1 MATMKR
7 KPVRKS
13 LSDLSAAAGDLFVSL
28 DGPADT
34 VVTGA
39 SFDSR
44 SVGRGDLFFC
54 LPGAKSDGH
63 DFAGQ
68 AAAAGAA
75 ALCVERPTVAGLPEV
90 TVTDVRRAMPLV
102 SATLLDH
109 PSRDLLVLGVTGT
122 NGKTTTA
129 YMLESILAAAG
140 HRTGLIGT
148 IETRVGN
155 EAKPGVRTT
164 PESVDLQYL
173 FADMRDSGVTA
184 VAMEVTSHALVL
196 DRVGAVHFASAIFTN
211 LSQDHLDFHAG
222 MDDYFAAKRSLFTR
236 DRVGA
241 AAVNVDDRY
250 GRILLE
256 SPEVPTTPFGL
267 SRAAH
272 VRAENVKAGQ
282 WRNEFVIVVDDPD
295 LAAAEIKVST
305 PLVGAFNVSNCL
317 AAAAGAL
324 TAGVPAGA
332 VEAGLRNL
340 KAVPGRFE
348 AIDEGQDF
356 AVVVD
361 YSHTPDSLDNA
372 LSEAGLLAR
381 SNGGRVITVF
391 GCGGDRDRG
400 KRPLMGAVAGR
411 LADVVIVTSDNPRS
425 EDPVAILDQI
435 LEGVIAERAQGA
447 DVVTPDRRDAI
458 FEAISLAGTGDV
470 VLIAGKGHETGQQFR
485 DRTIPFDDRQVAR
498 EAVRARD
505 GTA

>member
-1 MATMKR
+1 MADMERTPFR
-7 KPVRKS
+7 KT
-13 LSDLSAAAGDLFVSL
+13 LSDVSAAAGDLFVSL
-28 DGPADT
+28 GGPSET

-44 SVGRGDLFFC
+44 SVGEGDLFFC
-54 LPGAKSDGH
+54 LPGANSDGH

-68 AAAAGAA
+68 AASAGAA
-75 ALCVERPTVAGLPEV
+75 ALCVERPTGAGLPEV
-90 TVTDVRRAMPLV
+90 TVKDVRRAMPLV
-102 SATLLDH
+102 SSALLDH
-109 PSRDLLVLGVTGT
+109 PSKDLLVLGVTGT

-140 HRTGLIGT
+140 HVTGLIGT

-155 EAKPGVRTT
+155 VAKPGVRTT

-173 FADMRDSGVTA
+173 FAEMRDSGVTA

-196 DRVGAVHFASAIFTN
+196 ERVGAVHFASAIFTN
-211 LSQDHLDFHAG
+211 LSQDHLDFHTG
-222 MDDYFAAKRSLFTR
+222 MDDYFAAKRSLFTP
-236 DRVGA
+236 DRVDV
-241 AAVNVDDRY
+241 AAVNIDDRY
-250 GRILLE
+250 GRTLLE
-256 SPEVPTTPFGL
+256 APEVPTTPFGL
-267 SRAAH
+267 SPAAH
-272 VRAENVKAGQ
+272 VRAENVRAGQ
-282 WRNEFVIVVDDPD
+282 WRNEFVIVVDD
-295 LAAAEIKVST
+295 AGFAHAEIKVST

-324 TAGVPAGA
+324 TAGVPVDA

-372 LSEAGLLAR
+372 LSEARLLAR

-425 EDPVAILDQI
+425 EDPVVILDQI
-435 LEGVIAERAQGA
+435 LEGVMAERAQGP

-458 FEAISLAGTGDV
+458 FEAISLAGIGDV

-485 DRTIPFDDRQVAR
+485 ERTIPFDDREVAR
-498 EAVRARD
+498 EALAAR
-505 GTA
+505 GETA